1 MYTSACFDFCTCST
15 NTFFITFCVSFF
27 IFFFCFFTVLFSNLL
42 HSHILIQFFTIRA
55 FPIYKINYNY
65 IYSWLLQHNPCTH
78 ESATPLLFWP
88 GPLPLFSFF
97 FVTADAK
104 QKCCSK
110 HFMHKLCA
118 ILYFLFVSSRY
129 CSTLSVTWL
138 NQFTPLIKTL
148 HFYSI
153 SQSC

>member
-27 IFFFCFFTVLFSNLL
+27 IFFCFFAVLFSNLL

-88 GPLPLFSFF
+88 GPLPLFRIFF
-97 FVTADAK
+97 LWQRMRNKNVARNISCINCVPSCIFCLFPLVTV
-104 QKCCSK
+104 
-110 HFMHKLCA
+110 L
-118 ILYFLFVSSRY
+118 LYR
-129 CSTLSVTWL
+129 
-138 NQFTPLIKTL
+138 L
-148 HFYSI
+148 HDWI
-153 SQSC
+153 NLHH